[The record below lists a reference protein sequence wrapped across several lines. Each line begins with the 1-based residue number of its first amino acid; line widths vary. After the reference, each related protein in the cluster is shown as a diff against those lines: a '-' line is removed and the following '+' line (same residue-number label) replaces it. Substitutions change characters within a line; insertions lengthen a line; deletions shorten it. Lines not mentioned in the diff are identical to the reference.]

1 MIFLYLIEF
10 NVFVD
15 LAKNFKAIKKW
26 QIELNLD
33 TEKLNY
39 KIKINGYAQSF
50 HVLNIC
56 CCLLGNHV

>member
-33 TEKLNY
+33 TEND
-39 KIKINGYAQSF
+39 IS
-50 HVLNIC
+50 NIDNNEY
-56 CCLLGNHV
+56 LI